1 MNFILVKILWCSIW
15 LKQKFFVHQF
25 RSQFPVDPRAC
36 PGNHWPYTCVWGE
49 QRGVETMS
57 KTVILVPSWLLRS
70 LFCSI
75 LNCTWEKGWVEAF
88 QHFVWELRLTGIEKD
103 RLWKCCAGS
112 HVEQAFDPSVAV
124 PITTVKL
131 VCRRCM
137 TVRAMIPRESSRWGV
152 SVQPPPC
159 THTHVQALHTC
170 ALTHGRTPSHEELE
184 WMGALSSRAGGACLC
199 ANGIW
204 CILKRVLASF

>member
-57 KTVILVPSWLLRS
+57 KTVILVPSWLLWS

-112 HVEQAFDPSVAV
+112 HVEQAFDPSVTV
-124 PITTVKL
+124 PVTTVKL

-137 TVRAMIPRESSRWGV
+137 TVKEPWYRENLLDEVFQSSLPRAHMPTCRRYTRVHSHMEGRLPTRNWSEWV
-152 SVQPPPC
+152 LFPPELAELVCVQ
-159 THTHVQALHTC
+159 
-170 ALTHGRTPSHEELE
+170 
-184 WMGALSSRAGGACLC
+184 M
-199 ANGIW
+199 
-204 CILKRVLASF
+204 ASDVF